1 MLGRAA
7 LPLLATA
14 TRGRHGGSCPS
25 PYFSKSTWYTTNAG
39 QTRDFNT
46 ARTTRLSVR
55 KQDSGVAEVD
65 HDRSVVGRLLPLAC
79 VAVTERSGR
88 SL

>member
-7 LPLLATA
+7 LPLLATAKRWGHDEELDAWPSGTPHLATA

-25 PYFSKSTWYTTNAG
+25 PYFSRSTWYTTNAG

-46 ARTTRLSVR
+46 ARRTSQKVP
-55 KQDSGVAEVD
+55 E
-65 HDRSVVGRLLPLAC
+65 
-79 VAVTERSGR
+79 
-88 SL
+88 